1 MARTISHVA
10 QGGSFGELALLY
22 FVPRAATVMAS
33 TDATV
38 WVIDRSQFKSILM
51 KAGMWKTKTY
61 VVKIDSDPFNE
72 TSTYTLPKIGVAP
85 ENGPSQQKSSLPTT
99 NFQGLC

>member
-61 VVKIDSDPFNE
+61 IVKIDSDPLNE

-85 ENGPSQQKSSLPTT
+85 ENGPSKQKSSLPTS
-99 NFQGLC
+99 NFQRLC

>member
-38 WVIDRSQFKSILM
+38 WVIDRSQFKNILM
-51 KAGMWKTKTY
+51 KAGN
-61 VVKIDSDPFNE
+61 VKDEDI
-72 TSTYTLPKIGVAP
+72 L
-85 ENGPSQQKSSLPTT
+85 
-99 NFQGLC
+99 